1 MKRYDIES
9 FLKDVESILKAEI
22 NNKINEINTEKGDF
36 NLDLV
41 DDKAYIYQSMNEEI
55 TNFNPTIFYYLDD
68 IRSEGIDSATSE
80 EVVVEVVVILTDTQ
94 DGNTQHKL
102 LRYLRVLKELF
113 NTHFNKVH
121 YSKKVI
127 VESLVPIPF
136 ALQNSSNYLHAI
148 GVRLTT
154 AIV

>member
-1 MKRYDIES
+1 MKRYDTES
-9 FLKDVESILKAEI
+9 FLIDVESTMK
-22 NNKINEINTEKGDF
+22 NNLNNLITALNTEKGDF

-41 DDKAYIYQSMNEEI
+41 DDKAYIFQTLNDEVV
-55 TNFNPTIFYYLDD
+55 NFNPAVFYYIDD

-80 EVVVEVVVILTDTQ
+80 EIVVEVTIIMSDTQ
-94 DGNTQHKL
+94 DGNMQYKL

-127 VESLVPIPF
+127 VESLVPINF
-136 ALQNSSNYLHAI
+136 KTQNSSNYLHAI

-154 AIV
+154 SIV

>member
-9 FLKDVESILKAEI
+9 FLKDIEAVLKAEI

-94 DGNTQHKL
+94 DGN
-102 LRYLRVLKELF
+102 R
-113 NTHFNKVH
+113 
-121 YSKKVI
+121 
-127 VESLVPIPF
+127 
-136 ALQNSSNYLHAI
+136 
-148 GVRLTT
+148 
-154 AIV
+154 